1 MTALT
6 PSTRVSRRELVALI
20 SMLTATSA
28 LATDM
33 MLPAFPS
40 LREAFGLE
48 ASSTDVALVVTA
60 FFVGLGVGSL
70 LWGPLSDSLGRRRVL
85 WMGLAVYALGAIGAV
100 FAPSLGVLLLWRIV
114 GGVGAAALR
123 TVSQAVV
130 RDLYSGDAMAAVL
143 SYVMAVFILVP
154 IVAPTLGS
162 LVLLAYPWQ
171 GVFVVFAL
179 FAAVLALWLVR
190 LPETLPA
197 AGRIPFRPADLVVA
211 ARVVLRSRFTVGLT
225 LAQVAAFGFF
235 TSYLASSEAIV
246 ADVLGLPEWFPI
258 VFGATAAVL
267 GAGVLVNTRLLRRL
281 GLRRVLAG
289 ALRAYLVAALV
300 LLAIALLSDGRPPL
314 WAYALGLVP
323 VMLAYS
329 MLLPNMNSAA
339 MIPMGRVAGTASA
352 IIGGSALLGGALI
365 GSLID
370 RTFDGTIT
378 PFAIAA
384 VLSATASTAAHRWA
398 DARWPASPDA

>member
-40 LREAFGLE
+40 LREAFSLE

-197 AGRIPFRPADLVVA
+197 AGRIRFRPADLVVA

-365 GSLID
+365 GSVID

>member
-197 AGRIPFRPADLVVA
+197 AGRIPFRPGDLVVA

-323 VMLAYS
+323 VMLAFS